1 MQFPF
6 SFLSKSESDTIDLS
20 KLFVPEIIEGT
31 IITFNGDLGTGKTFF
46 IKNLLANFNV
56 KNVNSPTF
64 AIVNEY
70 EGDKMFYHFDFYRIN
85 NEAELIDIGIT
96 DYYNDANAICLIE
109 WAELFPEVIPSKRI
123 EIKITYTDEN
133 FRLFLIS
140 KYE

>member
-6 SFLSKSESDTIDLS
+6 SFLSKSESDTINLS

-46 IKNLLANFNV
+46 IKNLLVNFNV

-70 EGDKMFYHFDFYRIN
+70 DGDKKFYHFDFYRIN
-85 NEAELIDIGIT
+85 KEAELIDIGIT

-109 WAELFPEVIPSKRI
+109 WAELFPDVIPLKRI

>member
-6 SFLSKSESDTIDLS
+6 SFLSKSESDTINLS
-20 KLFVPEIIEGT
+20 KLFAPEIIDGT

-70 EGDKMFYHFDFYRIN
+70 DGDKKFYHFDFYRIN
-85 NEAELIDIGIT
+85 KEAELIDIGIT
-96 DYYNDANAICLIE
+96 DYYNDTNAICLIE
-109 WAELFPEVIPSKRI
+109 WAELFPDVIPFKRI